1 MDHHNSVKINAQQPT
16 CDKLE
21 QLSNAPIPPFQ
32 GMKNERDGRGGDGKG
47 EKIRRMGNI
56 EVEKIKGQRK
66 RAE

>member
-1 MDHHNSVKINAQQPT
+1 
-16 CDKLE
+16 
-21 QLSNAPIPPFQ
+21 
-32 GMKNERDGRGGDGKG
+32 MKNERDGRGGDGKG